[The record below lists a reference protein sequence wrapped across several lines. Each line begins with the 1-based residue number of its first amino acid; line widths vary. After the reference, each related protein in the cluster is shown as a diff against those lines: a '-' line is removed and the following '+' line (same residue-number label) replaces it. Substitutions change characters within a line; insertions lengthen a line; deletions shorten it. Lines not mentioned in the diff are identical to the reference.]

1 MDSMGQREVLERVL
15 KTVGLRLVE
24 GTADQAVEVCCED
37 TGWKELRKWFC
48 ILDGRV
54 GAENEPVGF
63 CSKGGGRM
71 GSAWLNLLFGGES
84 HFASLDGAIDALK
97 KADSIVFCP
106 LWAKLAGLDAAKE
119 AVEVQKNI
127 FCGCA
132 SLEEM
137 LVKADLVDCGQGW
150 QGQKHLEWLR

>member
-1 MDSMGQREVLERVL
+1 MDNMSQREVLERVL

-24 GTADQAVEVCCED
+24 GTADQGIEVCCED
-37 TGWKELRKWFC
+37 SGWKEQRKWFC

-63 CSKGGGRM
+63 CLSGEGRM
-71 GSAWLNLLFGGES
+71 GSAWLNLVFGGES
-84 HFASLDGAIDALK
+84 HFASLDRAIDALK

-106 LWAKLAGLDAAKE
+106 LWAKLQGLDAAKE